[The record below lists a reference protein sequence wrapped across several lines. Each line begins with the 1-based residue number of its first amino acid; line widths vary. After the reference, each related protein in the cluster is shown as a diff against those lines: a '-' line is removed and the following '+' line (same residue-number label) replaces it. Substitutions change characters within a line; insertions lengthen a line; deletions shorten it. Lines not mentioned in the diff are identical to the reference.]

1 MSFTSTIKNELV
13 SIELSKLE
21 QLSELS
27 GFLRNSIE
35 SDKKLNITTEN
46 ASIARLIFNRLKNN
60 YDALIRVSVKK
71 GYNYNKNYIYN
82 LEVYKNDYIIIN
94 DLSLDTNIPDIYL
107 IDDEDSKRAYL
118 RGVFLACGSIN
129 DPKKSRYH
137 MEFSF
142 NDYEYT
148 KFINNMLESY
158 DLNSKILKRESRYIV
173 YVKESE
179 KIGDFLRLIKAV
191 NALLYYENIRIYRN
205 KKNNLNRI
213 NNCEQANVD
222 KIIQTAKNQ
231 VDDINLIKAK
241 DAYDLLD
248 DKLKEACVYRL
259 KYKEESLLE
268 LSKIMTLET
277 NSSITKSGLYH
288 RFNKLK
294 KLAEKL
300 RSK

>member
-27 GFLRNSIE
+27 GLLRNSID
-35 SDKKLNITTEN
+35 SDNKLNITTEN

-107 IDDEDSKRAYL
+107 IDDEDTKRAYL

-158 DLNSKILKRESRYIV
+158 DLNSKILKRDSRYIV
-173 YVKESE
+173 YIKESE

-191 NALLYYENIRIYRN
+191 NALLYYENIRIFRN
-205 KKNNLNRI
+205 RKNNLNRI

-231 VDDINLIKAK
+231 VEDINLIKEK

-248 DKLKEACVYRL
+248 EKLKEACIYRL

-277 NSSITKSGLYH
+277 NVSITKSGLYH
-288 RFNKLK
+288 RFNKIK

-300 RSK
+300 RN

>member
-82 LEVYKNDYIIIN
+82 LEVYKNNYIIIN

-142 NDYEYT
+142 NDYEYSN
-148 KFINNMLESY
+148 FINNLLESY
-158 DLNSKILKRESRYIV
+158 NLNSKILKRESRYIV

-231 VDDINLIKAK
+231 VDDINLIKEK

-277 NSSITKSGLYH
+277 NSSITKSGLYN

-300 RSK
+300 RNK

>member
-27 GFLRNSIE
+27 GLLRNSID
-35 SDKKLNITTEN
+35 SDNKLNITTEN

-107 IDDEDSKRAYL
+107 IDDEDTKRAYL

-158 DLNSKILKRESRYIV
+158 DLNSKILKRDSRYIV
-173 YVKESE
+173 YIKESE

-191 NALLYYENIRIYRN
+191 NALLY
-205 KKNNLNRI
+205 K
-213 NNCEQANVD
+213 
-222 KIIQTAKNQ
+222 
-231 VDDINLIKAK
+231 
-241 DAYDLLD
+241 
-248 DKLKEACVYRL
+248 
-259 KYKEESLLE
+259 
-268 LSKIMTLET
+268 
-277 NSSITKSGLYH
+277 
-288 RFNKLK
+288 
-294 KLAEKL
+294 
-300 RSK
+300 

>member
-27 GFLRNSIE
+27 GLLRNSID
-35 SDKKLNITTEN
+35 SDNKLNITTEN

-107 IDDEDSKRAYL
+107 IDDEDTKRAYL

-158 DLNSKILKRESRYIV
+158 DLNSKILKRDSRYIV
-173 YVKESE
+173 YIKESE

-191 NALLYYENIRIYRN
+191 NALLYYENIRIFRN
-205 KKNNLNRI
+205 RKNNLNRI

-231 VDDINLIKAK
+231 VEDINLIKEK

-248 DKLKEACVYRL
+248 DKLKEACIYRL

-268 LSKIMTLET
+268 LSKIMTLE
-277 NSSITKSGLYH
+277 NNVSITKSGLYH
-288 RFNKLK
+288 RFNKIK

-300 RSK
+300 RN

>member
-27 GFLRNSIE
+27 GLLRNSID
-35 SDKKLNITTEN
+35 SDNKLNITTEN

-107 IDDEDSKRAYL
+107 IDDEDTKRAYL

-158 DLNSKILKRESRYIV
+158 DLNSKILKRDSRYIV
-173 YVKESE
+173 YIKESE

-191 NALLYYENIRIYRN
+191 NALLYYENIRVYRN
-205 KKNNLNRI
+205 RKNNLNRI

-231 VDDINLIKAK
+231 VDDINLIKEK

-248 DKLKEACVYRL
+248 DKLKEACIYRL

-277 NSSITKSGLYH
+277 NVSITKSGLYH
-288 RFNKLK
+288 RFNKIK

-300 RSK
+300 RN

>member
-27 GFLRNSIE
+27 GLLRNSID
-35 SDKKLNITTEN
+35 SDNKLNITTEN

-60 YDALIRVSVKK
+60 YDALIRVTVKK

-107 IDDEDSKRAYL
+107 IDDEDTKRAYL
-118 RGVFLACGSIN
+118 RFVFLDCGSIN
-129 DPKKSRYH
+129 DQIKLIYYI
-137 MEFSF
+137 EFSF
-142 NDYEYT
+142 NYYEYT

-158 DLNSKILKRESRYIV
+158 DLNSKILKRDSRYIV
-173 YVKESE
+173 YIKESE

-191 NALLYYENIRIYRN
+191 NALLYYENIRIFRN
-205 KKNNLNRI
+205 RKNNLNRI

-231 VDDINLIKAK
+231 VDDINLIKEK

-248 DKLKEACVYRL
+248 DKLKEACIYRL

-277 NSSITKSGLYH
+277 NVSITKSGLYH
-288 RFNKLK
+288 RFNKIK

-300 RSK
+300 RN

>member
-27 GFLRNSIE
+27 GLLRNSID
-35 SDKKLNITTEN
+35 SDNKLNITTEN

-107 IDDEDSKRAYL
+107 IDDEDTKRAYL

-158 DLNSKILKRESRYIV
+158 DLNSKILKRDSRYIV
-173 YVKESE
+173 YIKESE

-191 NALLYYENIRIYRN
+191 NALLYYENIRIFRN
-205 KKNNLNRI
+205 RKNNLNRI

-231 VDDINLIKAK
+231 VDDINLIKEK

-248 DKLKEACVYRL
+248 DKLKEACIYRL

-268 LSKIMTLET
+268 LSNIMTLET
-277 NSSITKSGLYH
+277 NVSITKSGLYH
-288 RFNKLK
+288 RFNKIK

-300 RSK
+300 RN

>member
-27 GFLRNSIE
+27 GLLRNSID

-158 DLNSKILKRESRYIV
+158 DLNSKILKRDSRYIV
-173 YVKESE
+173 YIKESE

-191 NALLYYENIRIYRN
+191 NALLYYENIRVYRN
-205 KKNNLNRI
+205 RKNNLNRI

-231 VDDINLIKAK
+231 VDDINFIKEK

-248 DKLKEACVYRL
+248 DKLKEACIYRL
-259 KYKEESLLE
+259 IYKEESLLE

-277 NSSITKSGLYH
+277 NVSITKSGLYH
-288 RFNKLK
+288 RFNKIK

-300 RSK
+300 RN

>member
-142 NDYEYT
+142 NDYEYSN
-148 KFINNMLESY
+148 FINNLLESY
-158 DLNSKILKRESRYIV
+158 NLNSKILKRESRYIV

-179 KIGDFLRLIKAV
+179 KIGDFLS
-191 NALLYYENIRIYRN
+191 NC
-205 KKNNLNRI
+205 KK
-213 NNCEQANVD
+213 
-222 KIIQTAKNQ
+222 
-231 VDDINLIKAK
+231 
-241 DAYDLLD
+241 
-248 DKLKEACVYRL
+248 
-259 KYKEESLLE
+259 
-268 LSKIMTLET
+268 
-277 NSSITKSGLYH
+277 SS
-288 RFNKLK
+288 R
-294 KLAEKL
+294 
-300 RSK
+300 